1 MNDVNSQQ
9 LARNNNQQNQGN
21 ILIVDDVPDNLRVL
35 SHLLQSQGYK
45 VRPVINGAMAI
56 AAAKTIK
63 PDLILLDI
71 NMPQMNGFQV
81 CEKLKASETTAD
93 IPVIFLSALHEIA
106 DKIKAFEVGGADY
119 ITKPFNIQEVLV
131 RIQNQLAQ
139 QQLRQQ
145 LNEQNLRLQAE
156 IKERQKT
163 EEEIRLLL
171 STTQAINESI
181 DFQSALQVTL
191 TQVCETIGWDFG
203 EAWIPNQDNTVLEY
217 SQGGYAKNPNL
228 EEFRRKSQRFTYAPD
243 MGLPGRIWSSQQ
255 FEWREDVSVESRR
268 NFTRSQLAAEVGL
281 KACFGV
287 PLLVNNQVLAVLVF
301 LKSESYL
308 LDSRLVELVFAL
320 ATQLGSLIQRKQALE
335 ALRLAEQRYHSIVE
349 NAIDGIFQTT
359 PQGRYLSANPALAK
373 IYGYDS
379 PEEMIATLKNL
390 HHQLYVDPNR
400 RQEFIAAMAKDN
412 AVSAFESMVYRKDGS
427 KIWISENARAVRDS
441 TGKLL
446 YYEGT
451 VSDITKRKL
460 AEQELQLQQQK
471 TEELLLNI
479 LPQPIAERLR
489 NEQNTIADS
498 FEAVTVLFADL
509 VGFTEFSAST
519 SSTELVEILNVIFSE
534 FDGLAKEYGLEK
546 IKTLGDAYMAV
557 AGLPTPIGSRAA
569 AVAAAEMALAM
580 LKAIIQFNLETG
592 YNFDLRIG
600 LNSGSVI
607 AGVIG
612 VSKFAYDLWGDTV
625 NVASRMESS
634 GVAGKIQVTAATYEL
649 LQDRYLFEERGAI
662 AVKGKGQMTTFWLT
676 GKVD

>member
-255 FEWREDVSVESRR
+255 FEWREDVSVESRQ
-268 NFTRSQLAAEVGL
+268 NFTRNQLAAEVGL

-412 AVSAFESMVYRKDGS
+412 AVSAFESMIYRKDGS

-569 AVAAAEMALAM
+569 AVAAAEMSLAM

-592 YNFDLRIG
+592 YNFNLRIG

>member
-71 NMPQMNGFQV
+71 NMPQMNGLQV